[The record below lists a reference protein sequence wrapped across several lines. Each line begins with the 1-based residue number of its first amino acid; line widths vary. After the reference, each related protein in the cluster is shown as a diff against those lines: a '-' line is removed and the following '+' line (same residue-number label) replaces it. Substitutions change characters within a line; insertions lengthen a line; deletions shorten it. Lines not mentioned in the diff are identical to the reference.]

1 MPFFK
6 DVWRGM
12 TKPDKPNAF
21 MQQYAAGLLAGGGS
35 KGPLARMGA
44 KLAGG
49 LLAGGQRR
57 ATETQRKGI
66 LADRTKFLEAQRPQK
81 QSLLTASPVPIM
93 TPLKPLEMDPTSP
106 MLYDPG
112 KSTPLALEEGETAT
126 MVDHLEEADPWKSIM
141 IGVGSED
148 PMLQQAAFQMA
159 NERRSK
165 GDVIMQ
171 SPTGEMYVWDGKDAG
186 TIRYLMGGTPKIPE
200 SKIVKNNI
208 VERAPDGTW
217 AVKYEGGDDQDI
229 SIRTKKEDAVKDGYT
244 WTETWEEG
252 VDKNTGAVVWKSNSH
267 STLKTQQTQE
277 GAISL
282 GGDKTYVRSLQEMLD
297 ASEDMQ
303 IRYGRIKTKLADPIY
318 GSEYKEFFTALG
330 GVEQWW
336 NKTKSWLGIT
346 DENHPDFKKAQR
358 ISGFIGD
365 VAETA
370 NLYIKQI
377 TGAQMSEAEA
387 TRLLKAIAT
396 VSDDPASFAGKFES
410 AMERMQTV
418 IDTYKGRLAALKKA
432 GYSQVEATQLAT
444 EAAQREVSRV
454 VDYYDFGA
462 GATDS
467 GEGGPGAYRP
477 PGSTE

>member
-1 MPFFK
+1 
-6 DVWRGM
+6 
-12 TKPDKPNAF
+12 
-21 MQQYAAGLLAGGGS
+21 
-35 KGPLARMGA
+35 MGA

-49 LLAGGQRR
+49 LLAGGQNR

-66 LADRTKFLEAQRPQK
+66 LADRVKFLESQRPQK
-81 QSLLTASPVPIM
+81 QSILTAAPGPA
-93 TPLKPLEMDPTSP
+93 MDPTSP

-112 KSTPLALEEGETAT
+112 KSTPLDLKEGETAT

-141 IGVGSED
+141 VGVNSED
-148 PMLQQAAFQMA
+148 PMLQQEAFSMAEQM
-159 NERRSK
+159 RSK
-165 GDVIMQ
+165 GDKLVTA
-171 SPTGEMYVWDGKDAG
+171 PDGKMYVWDGVDID
-186 TIRYLMGGTPKIPE
+186 TFRYLMGGTPKIPE

-217 AVKYEGGDDQDI
+217 EVKYEGSDDQDI
-229 SIRTKKEDAVKDGYT
+229 SIRTKKRDTIKDGFT
-244 WTETWEEG
+244 FTDTWEEG
-252 VDKNTGAVVWKSNSH
+252 VNKNTGEVVWRSGSH

-277 GAISL
+277 GAINL

-303 IRYGRIKTKLADPIY
+303 IRYGRIQTKLDDPVY
-318 GSEYKEFFTALG
+318 GPEYKEFFTALG

-336 NKTKSWLGIT
+336 NKFKSWTGAI

-358 ISGFIGD
+358 IAGFVGD

-396 VSDDPASFAGKFES
+396 VSDDPASFKGKFES

-418 IDTYKGRLAALKKA
+418 IDTYKGRLAALQKA
-432 GYSQVEATQLAT
+432 GYGQVEATQLAT

-462 GATDS
+462 GTT
-467 GEGGPGAYRP
+467 EGDDWDYVP
-477 PGSTE
+477 PEGQEQ

>member
-1 MPFFK
+1 M
-6 DVWRGM
+6 
-12 TKPDKPNAF
+12 
-21 MQQYAAGLLAGGGS
+21 
-35 KGPLARMGA
+35 
-44 KLAGG
+44 
-49 LLAGGQRR
+49 
-57 ATETQRKGI
+57 
-66 LADRTKFLEAQRPQK
+66 
-81 QSLLTASPVPIM
+81 
-93 TPLKPLEMDPTSP
+93 
-106 MLYDPG
+106 
-112 KSTPLALEEGETAT
+112 
-126 MVDHLEEADPWKSIM
+126 
-141 IGVGSED
+141 
-148 PMLQQAAFQMA
+148 
-159 NERRSK
+159 
-165 GDVIMQ
+165 
-171 SPTGEMYVWDGKDAG
+171 
-186 TIRYLMGGTPKIPE
+186 
-200 SKIVKNNI
+200 
-208 VERAPDGTW
+208 
-217 AVKYEGGDDQDI
+217 
-229 SIRTKKEDAVKDGYT
+229 
-244 WTETWEEG
+244 
-252 VDKNTGAVVWKSNSH
+252 
-267 STLKTQQTQE
+267 KTQQTQE

-282 GGDKTYVRSLQEMLD
+282 GSDKTYVRSLQERLD
-297 ASEDMQ
+297 ESEDMQ

-318 GSEYKEFFTALG
+318 GHEYKEFFTALG